1 MRACREAV
9 LQASPSEE
17 LAHIQAMLIYG
28 CVHIIVKGLISGSQ
42 DVRVRTAIVEIVC
55 MTTCKSREYPTGEFA
70 RRNSLAPN

>member
-42 DVRVRTAIVEIVC
+42 DVRVLYFELGKDHVQDGDGLLFLGR
-55 MTTCKSREYPTGEFA
+55 P
-70 RRNSLAPN
+70 